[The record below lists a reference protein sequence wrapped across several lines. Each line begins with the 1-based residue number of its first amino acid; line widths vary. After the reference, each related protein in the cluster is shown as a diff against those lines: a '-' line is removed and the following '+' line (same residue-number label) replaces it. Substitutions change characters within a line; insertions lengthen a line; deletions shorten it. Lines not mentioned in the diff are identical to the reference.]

1 MRNLIK
7 KSFIDQKIAI
17 LIPCLNEESTIYNV
31 VKSFKKIYPKS
42 EIYVFDNGSS
52 DNSMEEAKK
61 SGALVFKENRKGK
74 GNVIRRMFADI
85 DADIYILVDA
95 DGQNL
100 AHDSIKLI
108 STLVNENLDMVV
120 GRRNSQ
126 VNNTYRFGHK
136 LGNIVITKLVS
147 IFFENSLNDIL
158 SGYRVFTK
166 RFIKS
171 FPAQSSGFELETELT
186 IHALDMRLPISE
198 IPVQYLPRNTGT
210 HSKLKT
216 GKDGIRIILI
226 LIDLVRDIKPLFFFS
241 SLSLIFISLSI
252 FLAFPLFEE
261 FIQTSEVPR
270 LPTAVLCTGLALIG
284 SLSLFVGFIL
294 DSLARGRRELKRM
307 RYLSYKGLK

>member
-42 EIYVFDNGSS
+42 KIYVFDNGSS

-61 SGALVFKENRKGK
+61 SGALVFKEDRKGK

-136 LGNIVITKLVS
+136 LGNIIITKLVS
-147 IFFENSLNDIL
+147 IFFDNSLNDIL

-198 IPVQYLPRNTGT
+198 IPVQYLPRNVGT

-241 SLSLIFISLSI
+241 LLSLIFICISI

-261 FIQTSEVPR
+261 FMQTSEVPR

-284 SLSLFVGFIL
+284 ALSLSVGFIL

-307 RYLSYKGLK
+307 KYLSYKGLK

>member
-1 MRNLIK
+1 MENLVK
-7 KSFIDQKIAI
+7 KSFFDQKIAV
-17 LIPCLNEESTIYNV
+17 LIPCLNEESTIYYV

-42 EIYVFDNGSS
+42 KIYVFDNDST
-52 DNSMEEAKK
+52 DNSIKEAKK
-61 SGALVFKENRKGK
+61 SGAIVFKEDRKGK

-85 DADIYILVDA
+85 DAEIYILVDA

-100 AHDSIKLI
+100 AQESVKLI
-108 STLVNENLDMVV
+108 STLLNENLDMVI

-126 VNNTYRFGHK
+126 DDYAYRFGHK
-136 LGNIVITKLVS
+136 LGNKLINNLVS
-147 IFFENSLNDIL
+147 IFFEYSLNDIL

-198 IPVQYLPRNTGT
+198 IPVQYLPRSAGT
-210 HSKLKT
+210 NSKLKT
-216 GKDGIRIILI
+216 GKDGLRIILI

-252 FLAFPLFEE
+252 FLAIPLFDE
-261 FIQTSEVPR
+261 FMQTSKVPR
-270 LPTAVLCTGLALIG
+270 LPTAVLCTGLAVIG
-284 SLSLFVGFIL
+284 ALSLSVGFIL
-294 DSLARGRRELKRM
+294 DSLARGRREVKRM
-307 RYLSYKGLK
+307 KYLSYKGLK